1 MATSNFQFIPPQYGT
16 LAETLTKAE
25 RYVYTEA
32 SVSALF
38 CRKGLEELVR
48 WMFEHDVDLTL
59 PYDMSLNSLM
69 TTKEFT
75 DIIAPSFFQ
84 PLHAI
89 RKLGNDAV
97 HTTKKITPIEAL
109 HSLKLMHSFSQW
121 VINIYSETRQPTVAF
136 NESLVPKESEADIN
150 RKQLELI
157 LANYHAQQEELH
169 KANELLEELKANKE
183 ANQSHIP
190 APIDPDED
198 LTRKIYI
205 DTLLAE
211 AGWDV
216 TVKNVIEYPVKN
228 CMPNANGTFGD
239 GKVDYVLWGDNGKP
253 LALVEAKRSRRDAN
267 VGRHQAKCYA
277 DCLEKEFGH
286 RPIIFYTNGYQT
298 YLWDDTNYPPRVVY
312 GFYTKD
318 SLQTLINR
326 RMYKKNL
333 VEQSINDD
341 ITNRPYQYL
350 AIKSVADAFEK
361 KNRSALLVMAT
372 GTGKTRVSASLVDLL
387 SKANWVKRV
396 LFLADRKALISQA
409 KKNFNVY
416 LPNSPA
422 VNLVLEKEDESSRI
436 VFSTYQTIINMIDG
450 EMDDQKR
457 YYTIGHFDLIIFDEI
472 HRSVYN
478 KYRHI
483 FNYFDGYRIGLT
495 ATPKTETDKDTYE
508 LFGMQVGNPTYAYEL
523 DEAVND
529 KWLVPPKASSIPL
542 KFPRAGIVYADLNE
556 QEKIDYEEKFGDPIT
571 GAYPDEIDA
580 EALNKWLF
588 NTDTVDKVIAYLM
601 ENGIKVE
608 SGDKLAKTIIFAR
621 SHNHAEFIKKRF
633 DHQYPHF
640 NGHFATVIDTYAE
653 RAENLLDDF
662 KVAAKFPQIAI
673 SVDMLDTGIDVPEVC
688 NLVFFKRVRSSIK
701 YWQMIGRG
709 TRLCENLFGI
719 GDNKTE
725 FAIFDFCENFEFF
738 GLNPKGYQSS
748 SAKSISQR
756 LFELR
761 LRLCQILEKDENTDL
776 VAYSKELK
784 NRLINQ
790 TKELEDT
797 SFIVKQHLQIVEKY
811 QVESQWNNLSDL
823 DIRDIIKEI
832 APIISENDPDEKAK
846 NFDATM
852 YLLQISTLTGEGNA
866 SNLINNILDTAR
878 KLSKKTSIPAVAAKY
893 GILENIQ
900 KEAYWKEIPVLG
912 IEKIRKDLRD
922 IIKFIDVNTK
932 PIYFT
937 SYEDEFT
944 ANVKEIDLIVG
955 YNDLEAY
962 KRKVQQY
969 LIEHKNH
976 LTISKLRN
984 NVPITKD
991 ELNELERMLFEQGT
1005 LGTKKDFEKAF
1016 GEQPLGKFVRSIL
1029 GLEINAAK
1037 QAFGELLINTNM
1049 NANQTRFLEILIKFL
1064 SVKGT
1069 IAPGMLYES
1078 PFTDINPSGITGIF
1092 DQNMSLKIVAL
1103 LDEVNHNAE
1112 VA

>member
-1 MATSNFQFIPPQYGT
+1 MTNFQFIPTQYGT

-25 RYVYTEA
+25 QYVYTEA

-48 WMFEHDVDLTL
+48 WMFEHDEDLTL
-59 PYDMSLNSLM
+59 PYDTSLNTLM
-69 TTKEFT
+69 NEECFKRL
-75 DIIAPSFFQ
+75 IAPTFYNA
-84 PLHAI
+84 LHNI
-89 RKLGNDAV
+89 RRLGNDAV
-97 HTTKKITPIEAL
+97 NSTKKIPSVDAL
-109 HSLKLMHSFSQW
+109 HCLKLMHNFSQW
-121 VINIYSETRQPTVAF
+121 VINMYSETRQPTIAF
-136 NESLVPKESEADIN
+136 NESLVPSDSAADVN
-150 RKQLELI
+150 RKQLEQI
-157 LANYHAQQEELH
+157 LANYHAQQEELQ

-190 APIDPDED
+190 APTDPDEA

-205 DTLLAE
+205 NTNLTE
-211 AGWDV
+211 AGWEV
-216 TVKNVIEYPVKN
+216 SANNVIEYPVKN
-228 CMPNANGTFGD
+228 CMPNADGSLGD
-239 GKVDYVLWGDNGKP
+239 GKVDYVLWGDNGKL
-253 LALVEAKRSRRDAN
+253 LAVVEAKRSSRDAN

-277 DCLEKEFGH
+277 DCLQKEFNQ

-298 YLWDDTNYPPRVVY
+298 YLWDDTDYPPREVF

-318 SLQTLINR
+318 ALQTLINR
-326 RMYKKNL
+326 RLYKKNL
-333 VEQSINDD
+333 VEQPINDD

-372 GTGKTRVSASLVDLL
+372 GTGKTRVSASMVDLL

-422 VNLVLEKEDESSRI
+422 VNLILEKEDESSRI

-450 EMDDQKR
+450 EMDEQKR
-457 YYTIGHFDLIIFDEI
+457 YYTVGHFDLIIFDEI

-508 LFGMQVGNPTYAYEL
+508 LFGMALGNPTYAYEL

-529 KWLVPPKASSIPL
+529 GWLVPPKASSIPL
-542 KFPRAGIVYADLNE
+542 KFPRTGIKYADLNE
-556 QEKIDYEEKFGDPIT
+556 QERIDYEEKFGDPIT

-633 DHQYPHF
+633 DHQYPHY

-662 KVAAKFPQIAI
+662 KVATKFPQIAI

-701 YWQMIGRG
+701 YRQMIGRG
-709 TRLCENLFGI
+709 TRLCKNLFGI
-719 GDNKTE
+719 GEDKTE
-725 FAIFDFCENFEFF
+725 FAIFDFCENLEFF
-738 GLNPKGYQSS
+738 GLNPKGFESS
-748 SAKSISQR
+748 KSKSISQR

-761 LRLCQILEKDENTDL
+761 LRLSQILEKDENSDL
-776 VAYSKELK
+776 IDYSKELK
-784 NRLINQ
+784 SRLITQ

-797 SFIVKQHLQIVEKY
+797 SFIVKQHLKMVEKY
-811 QVESQWNNLSDL
+811 QVDSQWNNLSDL
-823 DIRDIIKEI
+823 DIWEINEEI

-852 YLLQISTLTGEGNA
+852 YLLQITTLTGEGNA
-866 SNLINNILDTAR
+866 GNLVNKIIETAR
-878 KLSKKTSIPAVAAKY
+878 KLSKKTSIPSVAAKIR
-893 GILENIQ
+893 ILEDIQ
-900 KEAYWKEIPVLG
+900 KESYWIELPVLG
-912 IEKIRKDLRD
+912 IERIRKELRD
-922 IIKFIDVNTK
+922 IIKFIDADNK
-932 PIYFT
+932 PVYYT

-1049 NANQTRFLEILIKFL
+1049 NANQTRFLDILIKFL

-1103 LDEVNHNAE
+1103 LDEVNHNAV